1 MRRLLLA
8 VSCVVLMSC
17 GYRPLRSG
25 LSGTPRLRVVQA
37 TASVAGNGGASLAE
51 ELATGARAELAKWGA
66 LAGSDA
72 TDRLRLDIV
81 RLDERSEG
89 VEVIEG
95 RPHARGVRLRVTARG
110 VVEGQGGAF
119 ETADLDADELVATP
133 SDPLAWDAMRA
144 AAARGLARRV
154 GAMVAREVLGIP

>member
-1 MRRLLLA
+1 MRRAFLLLCLA
-8 VSCVVLMSC
+8 LVSC

-25 LSGTPRLRVVQA
+25 LRGSPRVRVTTA
-37 TASVAGNGGASLAE
+37 TASVAGNAAASLAE
-51 ELATGARAELAKWGA
+51 EVATGARAELAKWGA
-66 LAGSDA
+66 LASENA

-89 VEVIEG
+89 VEVIES
-95 RPHARGVRLRVTARG
+95 RPHARGVRLRMTARG
-110 VVEGQGGAF
+110 IIEGEGGAF
-119 ETADLDADELVATP
+119 ETADVDADELVA
-133 SDPLAWDAMRA
+133 SSADALAWDAARG